1 MFHLG
6 FPFFIASTACYFLPT
21 IIGAARHKSNLVGIF
36 LVNFF
41 LGWSV
46 IGWIVALVWSLST
59 DRVYQAPVP
68 QQAWTP
74 PPPRA
79 GFCPS
84 CGSQGQTG
92 RFCSHCGA
100 ALS

>member
-1 MFHLG
+1 A
-6 FPFFIASTACYFLPT
+6 P
-21 IIGAARHKSNLVGIF
+21 NLVGVF
-36 LVNFF
+36 LVNFL
-41 LGWSV
+41 LGWSI
-46 IGWIVALVWSLST
+46 IGWILALVWAVST
-59 DRVYQAPVP
+59 TGFNPARPP
-68 QQAWTP
+68 QAWSS

-79 GFCPS
+79 GLCPN